1 MLEKPL
7 LKETKSYYRREAAEL
22 HADNTS
28 HAFIA
33 KVQNT
38 LPVLPGVK
46 SLKYKKGF
54 PQRNSLSQ
62 KQIIIMMHA
71 LLEEFFNG

>member
-38 LPVLPGVK
+38 LPVLSGVN
-46 SLKYKKGF
+46 SSKYEKDF
-54 PQRNSLSQ
+54 SQRNSLSQ
-62 KQIIIMMHA
+62 KHII
-71 LLEEFFNG
+71 